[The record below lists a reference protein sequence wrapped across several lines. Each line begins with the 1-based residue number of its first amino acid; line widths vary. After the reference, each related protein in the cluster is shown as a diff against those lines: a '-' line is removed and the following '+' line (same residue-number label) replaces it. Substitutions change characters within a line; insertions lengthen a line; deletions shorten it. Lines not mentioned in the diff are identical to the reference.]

1 MRKFG
6 TLCAFSCAVLFASAG
21 RLAAVDNPVANLF
34 PDMRTAPM
42 SEDPAKLESD
52 RLDGAQLVA
61 EEALK
66 SGLPSL
72 AQTIMEDVLLNFKL
86 QPGTEE
92 ALREIYIDSLIAQG
106 NFELANKQFAFL
118 GAAAN
123 TAKNRIR
130 HALAYIG
137 LGQPYNAEEMLAG
150 IDENTVSPQDAAW
163 YHLAKG
169 YVYFEASNPADALKE
184 FDKAKES
191 ANSEYSI
198 ADIDIA
204 INICRLSGDMGID
217 ELEKM
222 EKSLAEKVIIYLGT
236 PAGFQFAKQY
246 AAVLFKQGKA
256 EQALE
261 VINQQLDIELAQDV
275 DKDELRLISAAM
287 MVDNP
292 ERQYSLLRDI
302 LRQTTS
308 IGVADYALAL
318 ISRNRNSTPESLTAF
333 LSEILD
339 SGSIRIRDRILLELA
354 KVAIRA
360 NKRDEGAALA
370 TKLMD
375 EFPASVYRDDA
386 LRILAWAAFSSDT
399 GKTPEYRLAASYLLQ
414 LANLEENAKR
424 AAKTRMLA
432 ADCYFLNKDYA
443 NAAKIYS
450 ELFSSGSDNKG
461 VLLNRAVEAY
471 LKMDDIAEAIKL
483 LETAYAQKSVKDDDL
498 WNAEW
503 KIISS
508 YRDNGEIAKALA
520 RIDGAIENS
529 HNVSGS
535 VALRMLW
542 LKARISEEAHK
553 FPETIQLCDEILA
566 RASADKERPIF
577 AIIGSNAML
586 MKARCLEE
594 EGKEDGETG
603 AFETYAQLRK
613 DYPQSEAAQLSYLY
627 QARALAKLGR
637 YSQAQQMCN
646 MLADLFPDGEYA
658 YTALF
663 DSAEYARQTGTR
675 ENYLAALATLD
686 RLYEN
691 FPNNEQNFY
700 ARLSQAAI
708 LRLLNSF
715 GDARAL
721 YNDIINKYPSHK
733 EIYLAWMGL
742 GNSTLAQQGRYL
754 DAAAIFERLYSLP
767 DIPAAAKAEAA
778 FMWAF
783 ALNRADRTREANE
796 VLWGTSLRFLEGG
809 ELDGAA
815 RYWVGRSLFTLANSL
830 KSLGQM
836 RDARA
841 AYEIIV
847 KNKLPSYQTA
857 ERNLNILPKN

>member
-1 MRKFG
+1 MNMRKFG

-21 RLAAVDNPVANLF
+21 LAAAEENPAANLF

-52 RLDGAQLVA
+52 RLGGAQLVA

-86 QPGTEE
+86 QPDTEE

-106 NFELANKQFAFL
+106 KFETANKQFAFL
-118 GAAAN
+118 GAGAN

-150 IDENTVSPQDAAW
+150 IDENTVEPQDAAW

-184 FDKAKES
+184 FDKAKEC

-246 AAVLFKQGKA
+246 AAVLFKQNKA

-333 LSEILD
+333 LSEILE

-360 NKRDEGAALA
+360 NKRDEGAAIA

-375 EFPASVYRDDA
+375 EFPASIYRDDA

-424 AAKTRMLA
+424 AAKTRILA

-450 ELFSSGSDNKG
+450 ELFS
-461 VLLNRAVEAY
+461 
-471 LKMDDIAEAIKL
+471 
-483 LETAYAQKSVKDDDL
+483 
-498 WNAEW
+498 
-503 KIISS
+503 
-508 YRDNGEIAKALA
+508 
-520 RIDGAIENS
+520 
-529 HNVSGS
+529 
-535 VALRMLW
+535 
-542 LKARISEEAHK
+542 
-553 FPETIQLCDEILA
+553 
-566 RASADKERPIF
+566 
-577 AIIGSNAML
+577 
-586 MKARCLEE
+586 
-594 EGKEDGETG
+594 
-603 AFETYAQLRK
+603 
-613 DYPQSEAAQLSYLY
+613 
-627 QARALAKLGR
+627 
-637 YSQAQQMCN
+637 
-646 MLADLFPDGEYA
+646 
-658 YTALF
+658 
-663 DSAEYARQTGTR
+663 
-675 ENYLAALATLD
+675 
-686 RLYEN
+686 
-691 FPNNEQNFY
+691 
-700 ARLSQAAI
+700 
-708 LRLLNSF
+708 
-715 GDARAL
+715 
-721 YNDIINKYPSHK
+721 
-733 EIYLAWMGL
+733 
-742 GNSTLAQQGRYL
+742 
-754 DAAAIFERLYSLP
+754 
-767 DIPAAAKAEAA
+767 
-778 FMWAF
+778 
-783 ALNRADRTREANE
+783 
-796 VLWGTSLRFLEGG
+796 
-809 ELDGAA
+809 
-815 RYWVGRSLFTLANSL
+815 
-830 KSLGQM
+830 
-836 RDARA
+836 
-841 AYEIIV
+841 
-847 KNKLPSYQTA
+847 
-857 ERNLNILPKN
+857 